1 MLTFT
6 LMNCAVT
13 KYSLL
18 VDLFK
23 TRSSA
28 KVAMNRIHSH
38 RILRFFPAK
47 GALLISAMLLTSAFS
62 ICLEAN
68 ALPFL
73 KVGGDDE
80 NPLSAPDVIP
90 KPKFTKEQQAQYMAA
105 IKNGQAYLQ
114 QNQIDMARMCF
125 QAALQLDPNS
135 VEGHIGLA
143 SCKSSD
149 ADLAAAQFE
158 LTEALRVQPNHI
170 EARFML
176 GQLMMK
182 EQLWDQAGGQFLQ
195 ILKQNGNAHAA
206 RGNLAICLQQLGQV
220 DAAIPHY
227 AYILEKNPK
236 SAEAA
241 YNLGAAYEHK
251 KLLDEAMFY
260 YKKAIEI
267 DPKYENAYCAIAKCL
282 VVRRA
287 YSDGLSLIKHAE
299 EINPKNFYSW
309 HVKGYIYEQ
318 MGKKTEAIK
327 CYTTAVALNPNNW
340 DSKRSLQRI
349 LEKGHE
355 KELAELKR
363 LQKPQ

>member
-1 MLTFT
+1 
-6 LMNCAVT
+6 MNCAVT
-13 KYSLL
+13 IYSLL

-38 RILRFFPAK
+38 RILRFTPAK
-47 GALLISAMLLTSAFS
+47 GALLIGATLLTSAFS

-68 ALPFL
+68 ALPFI

-90 KPKFTKEQQAQYMAA
+90 KPKFTKEQQAQYTAA
-105 IKNGQAYLQ
+105 IKNGQAYLK
-114 QNQIDMARMCF
+114 QNQIPMAKMCF
-125 QAALQLDPNS
+125 QGALELDPNS
-135 VEGHIGLA
+135 VDGHIGMA
-143 SCKSSD
+143 ICRSD
-149 ADLAAAQFE
+149 EADLAPAQFE
-158 LTEALRVQPNHI
+158 LTEALRVQPSNV
-170 EARFML
+170 EARFLL

-182 EQLWDQAGGQFLQ
+182 EAHWDEAGGQFLQ
-195 ILKQNGNAHAA
+195 ILKYDGNNHAA
-206 RGNLAICLQQLGQV
+206 RGNLAVCLQQLGQV
-220 DAAIPHY
+220 DPAILQY
-227 AYILEKNPK
+227 KIILEKNPK

-260 YKKAIEI
+260 YKKATEI
-267 DPKYENAYCAIAKCL
+267 DPNYANAYCAIAKCFVANKRYAEAL
-282 VVRRA
+282 TLL
-287 YSDGLSLIKHAE
+287 GHAE
-299 EINPKNFYSW
+299 KINPKNFYCW
-309 HVKGYIYEQ
+309 HVKGYVYEQ
-318 MGKKTEAIK
+318 MNKKTEAIK
-327 CYTTAVALNPNNW
+327 CYTTAIAQNPNNW

>member
-1 MLTFT
+1 M
-6 LMNCAVT
+6 
-13 KYSLL
+13 K
-18 VDLFK
+18 
-23 TRSSA
+23 
-28 KVAMNRIHSH
+28 RIHSH
-38 RILRFFPAK
+38 TFLRFSPTR
-47 GALLISAMLLTSAFS
+47 GGLIICSSLLASLWSFG
-62 ICLEAN
+62 LEGN

-73 KVGGDDE
+73 KGGAEDS
-80 NPLSAPDVIP
+80 NAFSAPDVTP
-90 KPKFTKEQQAQYMAA
+90 KAKLTKEQQVQYIAS
-105 IKNGQAYLQ
+105 IKNGQTYLQ
-114 QNQIDMARMCF
+114 QNQLDMARMCF
-125 QAALQLDPNS
+125 QAALQLEPNS
-135 VEGHIGLA
+135 VEAHIGMA
-143 SCKSSD
+143 TCKSTESD
-149 ADLAAAQFE
+149 LSAAQFE
-158 LTEALRVQPNHI
+158 LTEALRIQPSNV

-182 EQLWDQAGGQFLQ
+182 EMLWDEAGGQFLQ
-195 ILKQNGNAHAA
+195 ILKQNGNDHAA

-227 AYILEKNPK
+227 KYILEKNPK

-241 YNLGAAYEHK
+241 YNIGAAYEHK
-251 KLLDEAMFY
+251 KLIDEAIFY

-282 VVRRA
+282 VARKA
-287 YSDGLSLIKHAE
+287 YTDGLSLIKHAE
-299 EINPKNFYSW
+299 QINPKNFYSW

-318 MGKKTEAIK
+318 MGKKSEAIK

-355 KELAELKR
+355 KELAELKN